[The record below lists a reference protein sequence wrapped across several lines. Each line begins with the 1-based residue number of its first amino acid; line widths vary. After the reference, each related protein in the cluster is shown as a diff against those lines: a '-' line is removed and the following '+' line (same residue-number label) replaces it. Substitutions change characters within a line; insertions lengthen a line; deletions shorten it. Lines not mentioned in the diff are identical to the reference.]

1 MESDAN
7 ASPEDV
13 EKQVKLFKELVVSG
27 AERAV
32 VSRWE
37 TAMLANPNSPLLA
50 SEEAFNLYLL
60 SLSRTGQARNIVEAV
75 RQRDALIGN
84 SVKSSSGVLLPSG
97 STPADASV
105 LGSTATA
112 SVVDSTTTGIWNT
125 LVSRIRGRVDTPQ
138 PQKQPA
144 SAGAN
149 ADTITISALDEIGA
163 RARPVHVVVEESRQL
178 SGGRVVRSLLT
189 TAFYAFCFLTIAS
202 LVLEN
207 SGLMKVGQ
215 QPTEFEPED
224 GKIVKFSDVHGVD
237 EAKSELEEVVE
248 FLRNP
253 EKFSNLGGKLPK
265 GVLLTG
271 PPGTGKTML
280 ARAVAGEAGVPFF
293 FASGSSFDEVYV
305 GVGQRRI
312 RELFALARKRS
323 PAIIF
328 IDELDAVGSKRA
340 GREAQH
346 MRQTLNQLLV
356 ELDGF
361 EESEGIVVIAATNF
375 PDSLDPALVRPGRFD
390 RNVVV
395 PLPDVR
401 GRVAILKHHMADV
414 QFDVDVDPSIIA
426 RGTPGMSGADLR
438 NLVNTAAIKASK
450 EGSKHVTLRD
460 FEWAKDRILM
470 GAERKSHFV
479 TPEGKKMTA
488 YHEAGHALMAL
499 RTKGA
504 HPLHKVTIM
513 PRGRALGI
521 TFQLP
526 EADKDSYTRK
536 EMTASID
543 VALGG
548 RAAEELIYG
557 KDDTTT
563 GCSSDLERA
572 TQVAGAMVKHYGFSE
587 KIGLV
592 AHSNE
597 DFQYLSGARKD
608 EIESE
613 TRRFID
619 DGWKRTVTTLQNNM
633 DDLHT
638 LANALVEYETLNLD
652 EVKAVLRGEKLD
664 RGEALAS
671 AGARQKAARDGKKE
685 KQGKKTTDLAGAPIY
700 GDLDLAKSRQESHE
714 QRTEQR

>member
-1 MESDAN
+1 
-7 ASPEDV
+7 
-13 EKQVKLFKELVVSG
+13 L
-27 AERAV
+27 
-32 VSRWE
+32 
-37 TAMLANPNSPLLA
+37 T

-75 RQRDALIGN
+75 RQRDSLLGS
-84 SVKSSSGVLLPSG
+84 SVKSSGVLLPAG
-97 STPADASV
+97 SAPADAAV

-112 SVVDSTTTGIWNT
+112 SAVDSNTTGIWNT
-125 LVSRIRGRVDTPQ
+125 LVSRIRGRVDDPQ
-138 PQKQPA
+138 QQKQPA

-207 SGLMKVGQ
+207 SGIMKVGQ
-215 QPTEFEPED
+215 QPAEFEPED

-248 FLRNP
+248 FLRHP

-361 EESEGIVVIAATNF
+361 EESEGIVVIA
-375 PDSLDPALVRPGRFD
+375 
-390 RNVVV
+390 
-395 PLPDVR
+395 
-401 GRVAILKHHMADV
+401 
-414 QFDVDVDPSIIA
+414 
-426 RGTPGMSGADLR
+426 
-438 NLVNTAAIKASK
+438 
-450 EGSKHVTLRD
+450 
-460 FEWAKDRILM
+460 
-470 GAERKSHFV
+470 
-479 TPEGKKMTA
+479 
-488 YHEAGHALMAL
+488 
-499 RTKGA
+499 
-504 HPLHKVTIM
+504 
-513 PRGRALGI
+513 
-521 TFQLP
+521 
-526 EADKDSYTRK
+526 
-536 EMTASID
+536 
-543 VALGG
+543 
-548 RAAEELIYG
+548 
-557 KDDTTT
+557 
-563 GCSSDLERA
+563 
-572 TQVAGAMVKHYGFSE
+572 
-587 KIGLV
+587 
-592 AHSNE
+592 
-597 DFQYLSGARKD
+597 
-608 EIESE
+608 
-613 TRRFID
+613 
-619 DGWKRTVTTLQNNM
+619 
-633 DDLHT
+633 
-638 LANALVEYETLNLD
+638 
-652 EVKAVLRGEKLD
+652 
-664 RGEALAS
+664 
-671 AGARQKAARDGKKE
+671 
-685 KQGKKTTDLAGAPIY
+685 
-700 GDLDLAKSRQESHE
+700 
-714 QRTEQR
+714 